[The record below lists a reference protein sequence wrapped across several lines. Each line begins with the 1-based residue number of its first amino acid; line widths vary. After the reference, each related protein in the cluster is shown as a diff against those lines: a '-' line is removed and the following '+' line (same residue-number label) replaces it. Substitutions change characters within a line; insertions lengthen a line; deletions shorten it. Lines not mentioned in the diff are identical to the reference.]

1 MLPYSGMANMLELKA
16 GELPRGRHALIVSSA
31 KPPPTGAPRMDRES
45 SQIYYVSDN
54 EQEIALTVTRALAW
68 ADEREIATVFLRR
81 VR

>member
-1 MLPYSGMANMLELKA
+1 
-16 GELPRGRHALIVSSA
+16 
-31 KPPPTGAPRMDRES
+31 MDRES

-68 ADEREIATVFLRR
+68 ADEREIENVFLRR